1 MKPKGGG
8 FWPNPEGPKTPKRGG
23 GRDGIR
29 GPINSPGPG
38 RRYSSVPWPLYFI
51 IVVALVAML
60 FGCAAMTPIQPQ
72 EVVITIKTPEASAV
86 KVADS
91 NIIAMTMTVPNPRGS
106 LSPLS
111 FIGKKAAFIKIYS
124 GLSVD
129 DVQKVWNDFVVIE
142 DSTEIRMVN
151 LFISSPGG
159 DAFAGLALADELERA
174 RRKGFHITAH
184 ASGVIASAA
193 LPVFAV
199 CDKRLASPGTIF
211 MVHEASLWK
220 WPGRE
225 TASDIRAQGQ
235 LLDLIRDRYLSR
247 MARYSKLDK
256 EGWAELEGRT
266 TWFSVEQAKEWGLV
280 DVIE

>member
-1 MKPKGGG
+1 MKRGAR
-8 FWPNPEGPKTPKRGG
+8 TPK
-23 GRDGIR
+23 
-29 GPINSPGPG
+29 INYPTL
-38 RRYSSVPWPLYFI
+38 PWPLLL
-51 IVVALVAML
+51 VMLVAIVSLLMC
-60 FGCAAMTPIQPQ
+60 GCTSIQPMPPQ
-72 EVVITIKTPEASAV
+72 EVVITIKTPDASSIET
-86 KVADS
+86 ADPQAIS
-91 NIIAMTMTVPNPRGS
+91 MSMTVPNPRGS

-199 CDKRLASPGTIF
+199 CNKRLASPGTIF

-235 LLDLIRDRYLSR
+235 LLDLQRDRYLSR